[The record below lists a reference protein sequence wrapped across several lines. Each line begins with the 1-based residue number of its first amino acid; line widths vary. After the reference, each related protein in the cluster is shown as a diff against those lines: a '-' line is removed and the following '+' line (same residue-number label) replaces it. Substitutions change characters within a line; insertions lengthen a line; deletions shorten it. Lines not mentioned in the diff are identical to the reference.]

1 MMKKRNFVTFLSAVL
16 IMVCTFLTPVAENK
30 ARLVHNTLDEINACK
45 GKLKMKLVR
54 VWGGDEEEDEK
65 KFFRTPN
72 YVAVDK
78 KGDIYISDRYN
89 HHIKVF
95 DRDGKYLRTIGR
107 KGRGPGDLHR
117 PRFITFSPEGDLVVL
132 ESGSR
137 RIQYFSPPGKSK
149 KIRRQKGCV
158 HWFGITSKNQL
169 LVYDEKKTFKSRTLV
184 SMKDEKGKSIRDI
197 GVFHDTSK
205 SYLDME
211 RLRISLDGRDNI
223 IVANAS
229 APVIRIYN
237 PEGEMT
243 LAITYDTPFNLPVEV
258 NINKN
263 GDEIEI
269 KRPANW
275 GASKLKKM
283 GHSRG
288 IAFQRIRTRGI
299 LEPICKDIGIDA
311 ENRIYLLALKRERT
325 LEEFKKIP
333 VIISGDDTFKVV
345 KRDLPL
351 DREMD
356 HLRILVFD
364 PRGNVIAEAPVTK
377 ECSEIIVSGNRLFI
391 TDPFFNKRILEYE
404 IQIKDRD
411 RGVER

>member
-1 MMKKRNFVTFLSAVL
+1 MKKRNFLTFLSAIL
-16 IMVCTFLTPVAENK
+16 IMVCSFLTLVAEKK

-45 GKLKMKLVR
+45 GKLKLKLVR
-54 VWGGDEEEDEK
+54 VWGGDEEEDEQ
-65 KFFRTPN
+65 KFFRTPD

-78 KGDIYISDRYN
+78 KGDIYISDSYN

-107 KGRGPGDLHR
+107 KGRGPGDLYR
-117 PRFITFSPEGDLVVL
+117 PRIITFSPEDDLVVL
-132 ESGSR
+132 ENGSL
-137 RIQYFSPPGKSK
+137 RIQYFSPLGKSK
-149 KIRRQKGCV
+149 KIIRQKGCV

-169 LVYDEKKTFKSRTLV
+169 LVYDHKKTFKSRTLV

-197 GVFHDTSK
+197 GLFHDTSK
-205 SYLDME
+205 SYLDSE
-211 RLRISLDGRDNI
+211 ILQISLDGRDNI
-223 IVANAS
+223 IVANGY

-237 PEGEMT
+237 LDGEMT
-243 LAITYDTPFNLPVEV
+243 LAITYHTPFNLPVDV

-275 GASKLKKM
+275 GASKFKKLS
-283 GHSRG
+283 HSRG
-288 IAFQRIRTRGI
+288 ISFQRMRTRGI

-311 ENRIYLLALKRERT
+311 ENRIYLLVLKRERT

-333 VIISGDDTFKVV
+333 GVIVTPDTFKVV
-345 KRDLPL
+345 KGELPL

-377 ECSEIIVSGNRLFI
+377 ECNEIIVLGNRLFI
-391 TDPFFNKRILEYE
+391 TDPILNHRILEYE
-404 IQIKDRD
+404 IQIKERD